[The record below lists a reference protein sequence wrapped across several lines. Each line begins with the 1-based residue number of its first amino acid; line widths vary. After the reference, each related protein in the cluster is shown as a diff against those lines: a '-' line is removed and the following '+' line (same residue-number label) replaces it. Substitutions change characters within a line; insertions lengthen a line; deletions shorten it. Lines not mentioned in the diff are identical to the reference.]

1 MLTHTLDSLKQTIDR
16 APKFFPADRRKA
28 MLEEASMVT
37 DDKKAEE
44 LIVSFG
50 KEIWPF
56 RKAFWHIHDTDGRAK
71 EAAAIK
77 DGIADE
83 ALKEKLAIFLR
94 TDGTIADIG
103 RGTAAFERFF
113 TPDEKAALVEAKLN
127 AHDRIVADIESLCV
141 GPKKDVCENHLADYK
156 NKVSEIEK
164 LLEGLRRLAVG
175 SEKWGPEILDKI
187 HTYDLGWSGAE
198 REPSADAVRGDIDFY
213 QGVVEVT
220 E

>member
-1 MLTHTLDSLKQTIDR
+1 MSATRDLLKQTIDR
-16 APKFFPADRRKA
+16 APKFFPADRLKV
-28 MLEEASMVT
+28 MEATAAQAT
-37 DDKKAEE
+37 DDEKAEE
-44 LIVSFG
+44 LIVAFG

-56 RKAFWHIHDTDGRAK
+56 RKAFWHIHDTDGREK
-71 EAAAIK
+71 EATAIK
-77 DGIADE
+77 EGVADP

-113 TPDEKAALVEAKLN
+113 TPDEKAALAEAKLN
-127 AHDRIVADIESLCV
+127 AHDRVVAEIETLCA
-141 GPKKDVCENHLADYK
+141 GPKKDVCDNQMSEFRNRM
-156 NKVSEIEK
+156 SEIEK
-164 LLEGLRRLAVG
+164 LLEGLRRLSVE
-175 SEKWGPEILDKI
+175 STKWGAEILDKA

-198 REPSADAVRGDIDFY
+198 REPTADAVRGDIDFY